1 MLSAMVRVLLAQATK
16 VQVNNTNAQRNKK
29 LIDPSQVSRYPLLR
43 LELRL
48 EFWHTH
54 LPKHKGL

>member
-16 VQVNNTNAQRNKK
+16 LQVNNTKAQRNKK

-43 LELRL
+43 LE
-48 EFWHTH
+48 FWHTH

>member
-16 VQVNNTNAQRNKK
+16 LQVNNTKAQRNKK
-29 LIDPSQVSRYPLLR
+29 LIDPSQVSRYPLFG
-43 LELRL
+43 LELWL
-48 EFWHTH
+48 EFRHTH